1 MPFDRPGCGPRL
13 ERANRR
19 RFARRA
25 ASGAAVPLCIALLCG
40 LGTARADPSDIS
52 RAETLLFMTPHLKDV
67 QPPSRLHYAF
77 HKSGTLEE
85 GFSDTVDID
94 ITGQPDGGKKSAVR
108 FFSGA
113 RQVNFP
119 EIEHVVENPV
129 LMFYLEREI
138 REMSRLTGGKP
149 NYFRKRIRT
158 ALADSA
164 RIKDIDIHVGDRT
177 MRAQQITISPY
188 EADPDRGRYE
198 RLANKSYVFTLCE
211 TVPGGVYEMRGVV
224 AAASGS
230 PGDQA
235 VIDETITFKSAG
247 APR

>member
-1 MPFDRPGCGPRL
+1 MPFDGPECAPRS
-13 ERANRR
+13 ERANRHSA
-19 RFARRA
+19 ARRA
-25 ASGAAVPLCIALLCG
+25 ASSAAAPLCLALLCG

-85 GFSDTVDID
+85 GFADTIDID
-94 ITGQPDGGKKSAVR
+94 ITAQPDGGKKSAVR

-113 RQVNFP
+113 RQVNYP
-119 EIEHVVENPV
+119 EIEHVEENPV
-129 LMFYLEREI
+129 LLFYLEREI

-164 RIKDIDIHVGDRT
+164 KIKDIDIHVGDRT
-177 MRAQQITISPY
+177 MHAQQITISPY
-188 EADPDRGRYE
+188 ASDPDRGRYE
-198 RLANKSYVFTLCE
+198 RLATKSYVFIICE
-211 TVPGGVYEMRGVV
+211 AIPGAVYEVRGVV
-224 AAASGS
+224 PAASGS
-230 PGDQA
+230 SGDRA
-235 VIDETITFKSAG
+235 VIEETMTFKSAA
-247 APR
+247 APK